1 MSTNLRFY
9 SIVEGLSFSV
19 NVGGRIMDD
28 FNYFI
33 FQFPPKYSITNIY
46 NFNKHKDLKT
56 KHCLVKYC
64 LLIYIDMYT
73 LVLIHEL
80 TQSAAS

>member
-28 FNYFI
+28 FNSFI
-33 FQFPPKYSITNIY
+33 FQFSPKYSIMNIY
-46 NFNKHKDLKT
+46 NFN
-56 KHCLVKYC
+56 
-64 LLIYIDMYT
+64 
-73 LVLIHEL
+73 
-80 TQSAAS
+80 

>member
-1 MSTNLRFY
+1 M
-9 SIVEGLSFSV
+9 
-19 NVGGRIMDD
+19 
-28 FNYFI
+28 
-33 FQFPPKYSITNIY
+33 
-46 NFNKHKDLKT
+46 KDLKT
-56 KHCLVKYC
+56 KNCLVKYC